1 MLRSPAVRPPRQ
13 CLLCV
18 VVVLD
23 DVVDV
28 PGVNRTLLVLGNG
41 GNHLFERSRELGID
55 VARDAFSNSSTC
67 DLGGSWG

>member
-1 MLRSPAVRPPRQ
+1 
-13 CLLCV
+13 
-18 VVVLD
+18 VLD